1 MTFGFCPWLNQ
12 IPSPGSSSLSRELL
26 PRPGVCS
33 LEEGGHGEND
43 ICPELEVGEGMSPE
57 GIQGKGVP
65 EIQNSKFIE
74 SEAEEYP
81 AWWQMCQERGI

>member
-1 MTFGFCPWLNQ
+1 
-12 IPSPGSSSLSRELL
+12 
-26 PRPGVCS
+26 
-33 LEEGGHGEND
+33 
-43 ICPELEVGEGMSPE
+43 MSPE